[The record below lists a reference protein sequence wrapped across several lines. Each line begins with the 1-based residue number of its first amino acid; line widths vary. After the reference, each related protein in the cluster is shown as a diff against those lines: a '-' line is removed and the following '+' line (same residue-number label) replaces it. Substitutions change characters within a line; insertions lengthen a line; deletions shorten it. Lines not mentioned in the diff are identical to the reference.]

1 MKRLLIY
8 FVLLF
13 FTQIIVLLILGEF
26 KIYEIPYTK
35 SFNTNN
41 NLLVYKSVH
50 SFDFKMRLK
59 HLYIYYFITYF
70 YLTLVHTG
78 LIFFCNLFNK
88 KVIKLFVYMVGMF
101 FLSFIFYFIHAINTD
116 QDLERILWFYFD
128 AVFYYHIYTI
138 CIFMLVNLIFSLLF
152 FDFRTE

>member
-1 MKRLLIY
+1 MENKEKIMKRLLIY

-50 SFDFKMRLK
+50 SFDFKVKR
-59 HLYIYYFITYF
+59 II
-70 YLTLVHTG
+70 
-78 LIFFCNLFNK
+78 FCNSGIELP
-88 KVIKLFVYMVGMF
+88 
-101 FLSFIFYFIHAINTD
+101 
-116 QDLERILWFYFD
+116 
-128 AVFYYHIYTI
+128 
-138 CIFMLVNLIFSLLF
+138 FSN
-152 FDFRTE
+152 R